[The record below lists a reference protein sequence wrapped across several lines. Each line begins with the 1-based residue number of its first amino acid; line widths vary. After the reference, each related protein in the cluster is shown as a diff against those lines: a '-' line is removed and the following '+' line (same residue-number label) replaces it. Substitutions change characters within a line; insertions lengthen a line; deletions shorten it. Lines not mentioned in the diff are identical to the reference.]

1 MLDRAHI
8 ALNAHLLSGE
18 ASYRSAGIH
27 GYLFNTLAHL
37 PDRDPEL
44 AYTVFV
50 GPGHLPER
58 SDWAV
63 RRSRLPTHSPTLRI
77 LWEQCIAPLALEQ
90 IQPDLL
96 HGMAFSTPLLWGGAS
111 LVTIYD
117 LSFLHHPGHLGTGRR
132 LYLGL
137 IVRASAR
144 RARRVIAISESG
156 KREIGSTLG
165 IPLSRIDVATPGV
178 GADFQPL
185 PEAQVADFRVRNH
198 LPDRFILCLGT
209 LEPRKNLETLL
220 RAYACIPQRDTV
232 KLVLAGGV
240 GWKTRQLFTLIG
252 ELDLERDVI
261 LPGYVP
267 GDSLA
272 MWYNSAEI
280 FVYPSLYEGFG
291 LPVLEAMACGT
302 PVVASNTTSLPEAVG
317 PGGILLPPMD
327 VDAWASTLTKLL
339 DRAVLCTELGARG
352 REWAAHFTWEKT
364 AQKTV
369 ESYRR
374 ALGIARDE

>member
-27 GYLFNTLAHL
+27 GYLFNTLARL
-37 PDRDPEL
+37 PDIDPEL

-50 GPGHLPER
+50 GPSQLPKR
-58 SDWAV
+58 SDWTV
-63 RRSRLPTHSPTLRI
+63 RRSCLPTRSPALRI
-77 LWEQCIAPLALEQ
+77 LWEQCVAPLALAQ
-90 IQPDLL
+90 VQPDLL
-96 HGMAFSTPLLWGGAS
+96 HGMAFSTPLLWGGPS

-117 LSFLHHPGHLGTGRR
+117 LSFLHHPERLDRGRR
-132 LYLGL
+132 LYLRL

-156 KREIGSTLG
+156 KREIGSALD

-178 GADFQPL
+178 RANFQPL
-185 PEAQVADFRVRNH
+185 PEAQVVDFRLRNR
-198 LPDRFILCLGT
+198 LPDRFILYLGT
-209 LEPRKNLETLL
+209 LEPRKNLDTLL
-220 RAYACIPQRDTV
+220 RAYARIPQRDTV
-232 KLVLAGGV
+232 KLALAGGA
-240 GWKTRQLFTLIG
+240 GWRTRQLFALIE
-252 ELDLERDVI
+252 ELNLERDVI

-317 PGGILLPPMD
+317 PGGILLPPMNT
-327 VDAWASTLTKLL
+327 DAWASTLTRLL
-339 DRAVLCTELGARG
+339 SEAATRAKLGAQG

-374 ALGIARDE
+374 ALGIACDK